1 MRQHTPFGC
10 AVERGIDRGHVA
22 RLRRFA
28 VSECKADSIDRLAQ
42 SDSVAKDSGRIAT
55 VFFRPLQRALRC
67 LAPEHRVRVAPSHH
81 LREIVDGFDRLA
93 AAPVARVDEVDAE
106 VSAGRDDRARG
117 LAGTIHSTDILTI
130 KGVDIKLPLRYPTII
145 LVRKHL
151 AGGNDNVESRIDWG
165 ERSGKGAQF

>member
-28 VSECKADSIDRLAQ
+28 VSQCKADSIDRLAQ
-42 SDSVAKDSGRIAT
+42 SDRVVKDTGRITT

-67 LAPEHRVRVAPSHH
+67 LALEHRVRVAPSHH

-93 AAPVARVDEVDAE
+93 AAPVARVGEVDAE

-117 LAGTIHSTDILTI
+117 LAGTIHSTEILTI
-130 KGVDIKLPLRYPTII
+130 NWVDIKFPFRYLTILPLCTHTPAR
-145 LVRKHL
+145 
-151 AGGNDNVESRIDWG
+151 NENS
-165 ERSGKGAQF
+165 